1 MRVSLCFLVLIC
13 ISIGSQ
19 INRYHVNFIMQYNTI
34 GFATFYVYAGPDAPC
49 YFPYSFQGF
58 IYQDP
63 YDIISY
69 MEFIYNSDVAIY
81 KYGKI
86 DLTVVTSRVIYSG
99 QEVGFSM
106 TLNCSTIPP
115 MSFLVGVDVY
125 DQATSMSAFSTI
137 VTAVNGGII
146 TSALAILMAFALII

>member
-1 MRVSLCFLVLIC
+1 MP
-13 ISIGSQ
+13 
-19 INRYHVNFIMQYNTI
+19 YNTI
-34 GFATFYVYAGPDAPC
+34 GYATFYVYAGAEVPC
-49 YFPYSFQGF
+49 YFPYSFQGY

-63 YDIISY
+63 YDLISY
-69 MEFIYNSDVAIY
+69 LEFIYNSDIVNY
-81 KYGKI
+81 KYGRI
-86 DLTVVTSRVIYSG
+86 DLTMMTSRVIYSG

-137 VTAVNGGII
+137 VTAINSGFLA
-146 TSALAILMAFALII
+146 SALAILMALALII